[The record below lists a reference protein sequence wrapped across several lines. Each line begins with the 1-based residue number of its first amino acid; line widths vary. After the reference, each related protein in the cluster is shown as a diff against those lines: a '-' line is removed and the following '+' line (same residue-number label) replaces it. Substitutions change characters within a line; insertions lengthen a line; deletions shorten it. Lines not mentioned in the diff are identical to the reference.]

1 MSSSSSRVKRAE
13 VCKWPSK
20 FVIRESLKQYEHM
33 PFDDI
38 EDRLSWLLGVWP
50 GCAISVVNK
59 AHELSPHRAEKVR
72 KWGEVNLRPGNYD
85 PTGLH
90 Q

>member
-1 MSSSSSRVKRAE
+1 M
-13 VCKWPSK
+13 
-20 FVIRESLKQYEHM
+20 KQYEQM
-33 PFDDI
+33 PFNVI